1 MRNHPPF
8 PSLLLVVVYP
18 QAASLAVGAFSA
30 LFNLSRRA
38 RACALVSKMSLFT
51 WCAQRAGGLSMIV
64 LIALCYWVIS
74 RESTTEQHRYKYEQP
89 NNQGTYYSSTSTTG
103 AGIWTYLFSYYCLL
117 IHVLVC
123 VFPLRACWTVWT
135 LTQSLKRA
143 AQSHS
148 LLDLKKLAS
157 RRDSYT
163 SVSSSETLIS
173 SHNGGCS
180 STTSEAGDIDPE
192 LYTDGV
198 SGAGDN
204 VIHAIVIPNYKEE
217 HDTLK
222 ETLEVLASHPQ
233 AQDSYDV
240 GFLLCHSQL
249 SRFL

>member
-1 MRNHPPF
+1 
-8 PSLLLVVVYP
+8 
-18 QAASLAVGAFSA
+18 
-30 LFNLSRRA
+30 
-38 RACALVSKMSLFT
+38 
-51 WCAQRAGGLSMIV
+51 MIV

-103 AGIWTYLFSYYCLL
+103 AGIWTYIFSYYCLL

-204 VIHAIVIPNYKEE
+204 VIHAIIIPNYKEE

-240 GFLLCHSQL
+240 SILLGHRQL
-249 SRFL
+249 HRFL